1 MLKKLTERIYYMPHN
16 NDTDRPILGLV
27 CGDKYSLI
35 VDSGNSPQ
43 HAKEFLAE
51 VKSLN
56 IPPVKYL
63 VITHWHFDHVF
74 GIKEMNLTTI
84 GHENTK
90 IKLEEMR
97 NMKWDD
103 ASLEVYLQNG
113 ILNEFEISCIKKEIP
128 ERDSFLIGDLDITY
142 KGSMAIDL
150 GGINCIIN
158 DVGGDHTLES
168 TVIYIPEEKVIFLGD
183 CVYNGRYNGDYVF
196 TKEKLFP
203 MIDKIE
209 KNDIEYYFC
218 SHESICD
225 KEEMDGFWHQLKS
238 TGNIVEKGTSVEEA
252 KRKFTATYKR
262 PPSEAESFFIGG
274 FVNGNKSMKEKAHH

>member
-1 MLKKLTERIYYMPHN
+1 MLKKLTDRIYYMPHN
-16 NDTDRPILGLV
+16 NDTDRPIIGLV

-51 VKSLN
+51 VQSMD

-63 VITHWHFDHVF
+63 VITHWHWDHVF
-74 GIKEMNLTTI
+74 GIQEMNLTTI
-84 GHENTK
+84 SHENTK
-90 IKLEEMR
+90 IKLEEMK

-103 ASLEVYLQNG
+103 ASLEEYLQNG
-113 ILNEFEISCIKKEIP
+113 IFNESEISCIKKEVP
-128 ERDSFLIGDLDITY
+128 ERDSFLLGDVDITY
-142 KGSMAIDL
+142 KGSVEIDL
-150 GGINCIIN
+150 GGIHCIIN
-158 DVGGDHTLES
+158 DVGGDHTMES

-183 CVYNGRYNGDYVF
+183 CVYNGKHNGDYVF
-196 TKEKLFP
+196 TKDKLFP

-225 KEEMDGFWHQLKS
+225 KKEMEGFWHQLKS
-238 TGNIVEKGTSVEEA
+238 TGNIVEKGTSIEEA
-252 KRKFTATYKR
+252 KRKFTATYNR

-274 FVNGNKSMKEKAHH
+274 FVNGLKSMKEKAHH